1 MAYTVTTALGVFLL
15 QTTVDSLKINYMDK
29 GSGELVVLLH
39 GWGSNIELFENMS
52 ELLARKYH
60 VIAPDMPGFGLSD
73 EPKEPW
79 RVDDYVD
86 FVLKFLE
93 PFAPEKVTFLG
104 HSFGGRVIIKMAS
117 RKLPFEIEKVI
128 LVDSAGVKPKKTA
141 AQKLRQRNYK
151 IGRKNPRDRARKGA
165 VPRCARGVPP
175 QSRLRRLQQRNAR
188 HAPNACQ
195 YGQRRP
201 CGIYAEHEDARFA
214 GLGRERRRHAA
225 E

>member
-1 MAYTVTTALGVFLL
+1 ML

-60 VIAPDMPGFGLSD
+60 VVAPDMPGFGLSD

-93 PFAPEKVTFLG
+93 PFAPKKVTFLG

-117 RKLPFEIEKVI
+117 RDLPFEIEKVI
-128 LVDSAGVKPKKTA
+128 LVDSAGVRPKKTA
-141 AQKLRQRNYK
+141 AMRWHGCWQRYRVPV
-151 IGRKNPRDRARKGA
+151 GRAFNPVLDFRHFSARSCDIVGGF
-165 VPRCARGVPP
+165 VRSP
-175 QSRLRRLQQRNAR
+175 LQT
-188 HAPNACQ
+188 
-195 YGQRRP
+195 G
-201 CGIYAEHEDARFA
+201 
-214 GLGRERRRHAA
+214 
-225 E
+225 

>member
-73 EPKEPW
+73 EPEEPW

-128 LVDSAGVKPKKTA
+128 LVDSAGRQAEKDGGAEAETA
-141 AQKLRQRNYK
+141 QL
-151 IGRKNPRDRARKGA
+151 
-165 VPRCARGVPP
+165 
-175 QSRLRRLQQRNAR
+175 
-188 HAPNACQ
+188 
-195 YGQRRP
+195 
-201 CGIYAEHEDARFA
+201 
-214 GLGRERRRHAA
+214 
-225 E
+225 

>member
-1 MAYTVTTALGVFLL
+1 ML
-15 QTTVDSLKINYMDK
+15 QTNVDSLKINYMDK

-60 VIAPDMPGFGLSD
+60 VVAPDMPGFGLSD

-93 PFAPEKVTFLG
+93 PFAPKKVTFLG

-117 RKLPFEIEKVI
+117 RDLPFEIEKVI
-128 LVDSAGVKPKKTA
+128 LVDSAGVRPKKTA
-141 AQKLRQRNYK
+141 AQKIR
-151 IGRKNPRDRARKGA
+151 
-165 VPRCARGVPP
+165 
-175 QSRLRRLQQRNAR
+175 QRNAR
-188 HAPNACQ
+188 HAPNARQ

-201 CGIYAEHEDARFA
+201 CGIYAEYEDARFA
-214 GLGRERRRHAA
+214 GMGRERRRNAA
-225 E
+225 ERREIDGAAHARRRTRHPQELRTLFVP